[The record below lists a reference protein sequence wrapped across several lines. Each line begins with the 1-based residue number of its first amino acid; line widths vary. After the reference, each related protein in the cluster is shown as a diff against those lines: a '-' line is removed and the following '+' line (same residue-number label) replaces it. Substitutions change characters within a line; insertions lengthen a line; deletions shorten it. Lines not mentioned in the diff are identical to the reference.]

1 MSKSSN
7 DSSVCRMEHVAPRSD
22 KLILVNSENRP
33 VGTEEKLRTHLLG
46 LRHRAFSIFLQDE
59 EGRILLQ
66 QRHPE
71 KYHSGGLW
79 ANTCCGHPNFGE
91 PTLRAARRRL
101 FEELGLNAEL
111 KLAFHTS
118 YRAKVANDMEEN
130 EYVYVYVGRL
140 SAAPRPHPKEISD
153 LKYLT
158 IAQLADRLIYDPSQY
173 SVWLHHYIRNHTH
186 ELTLALGRA

>member
-1 MSKSSN
+1 
-7 DSSVCRMEHVAPRSD
+7 MERLAPRSN

-33 VGTEEKLRTHLLG
+33 VGAEEKLRTHQLG
-46 LRHRAFSIFLQDE
+46 LRHRAFSIFLRDD

-79 ANTCCGHPNFGE
+79 ANTCCGHPNMGE
-91 PTLRAARRRL
+91 LTLRAARRRL
-101 FEELGLNAEL
+101 FEELGLNAGL

-118 YRAKVANDMEEN
+118 YRAKVASDMEEN
-130 EYVYVYVGRL
+130 EFVYVYVGRL
-140 SAAPRPHPKEISD
+140 SADPRPHPKEISD

-158 IAQLADRLIYDPSQY
+158 IAQLANGLNCNPSQY
-173 SVWLHHYIRNHTH
+173 TVWLHHYIRNHTQ
-186 ELTLALGRA
+186 ELTSALGRV